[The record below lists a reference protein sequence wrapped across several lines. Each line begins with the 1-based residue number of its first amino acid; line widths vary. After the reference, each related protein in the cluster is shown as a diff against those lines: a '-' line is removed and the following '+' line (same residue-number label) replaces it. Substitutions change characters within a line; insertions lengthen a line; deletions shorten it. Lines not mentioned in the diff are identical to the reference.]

1 MWVDLL
7 KTSSLTLTS
16 SRVPLSIRAPL
27 SVPLCFCASV
37 PPCGS
42 YPDDPDARDRKA
54 RMFALSMASTMAK
67 LLDLT
72 LPIVAYFTGTQF
84 NLSVK

>member
-1 MWVDLL
+1 
-7 KTSSLTLTS
+7 
-16 SRVPLSIRAPL
+16 
-27 SVPLCFCASV
+27 
-37 PPCGS
+37 
-42 YPDDPDARDRKA
+42 
-54 RMFALSMASTMAK
+54 MFALSMASTMAK